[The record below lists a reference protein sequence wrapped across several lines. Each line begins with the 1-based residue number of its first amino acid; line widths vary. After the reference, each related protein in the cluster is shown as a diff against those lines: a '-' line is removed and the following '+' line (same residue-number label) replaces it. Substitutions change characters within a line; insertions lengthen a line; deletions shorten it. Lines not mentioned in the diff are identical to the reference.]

1 MSSTNHPGSGSSGGA
16 VGRLGGCLWLVMA
29 GLGFLVVDIA
39 LMFSPDALVLLV
51 ALLAVPL
58 AIALTVFIAGNR
70 IVAMSISAIA
80 GLIYASLGVWNWFR
94 VEDFERANPGSVD
107 DSGGLAALTFVLPN
121 LAIALWSVGA
131 AALIRRTGS
140 R

>member
-1 MSSTNHPGSGSSGGA
+1 MAA
-16 VGRLGGCLWLVMA
+16 VGYLA
-29 GLGFLVVDIA
+29 GAIA

-70 IVAMSISAIA
+70 IVVMSISAIA

-107 DSGGLAALTFVLPN
+107 DSGGLAALTPEDELV
-121 LAIALWSVGA
+121 A
-131 AALIRRTGS
+131 AADKVAGMRPTVLRRLLRLAARPGVA
-140 R
+140 RLLDRL